1 VVFCGREGIG
11 CPLLFILKG
20 LVLSSLKFVKEATVV
35 NVFGNGLGDGDG
47 FIELKGLEDKEN
59 P

>member
-1 VVFCGREGIG
+1 LVFCGREGIG
-11 CPLLFILKG
+11 CPPLFILKG
-20 LVLSSLKFVKEATVV
+20 LVLTSLKFVKEVTAL
-35 NVFGNGLGDGDG
+35 NVFGNGLGEGDG